1 MWGHQWPKQRGA
13 ADNPFWTAETDH
25 FNLKSVDS
33 EAHISYYNTATLKL
47 NLTIQLFF
55 KKKSSEFLSIFFS
68 LNVTWKCKNV
78 KIWYVSAAPPT
89 LRSRSAGGTLNLESP
104 QRNVVSGCWQQKPRR
119 DLVCR
124 EKGPERASGD
134 WGQMCNGAITLTDR
148 HPLPNFYA
156 KQEKEERSVGLW
168 EEEKAGIYLSL
179 WLPLVRRLHQL
190 LRGRRRWRERC
201 ICIRIHAYT
210 NPVWGGAFNSAM
222 AFTCWE

>member
-1 MWGHQWPKQRGA
+1 MWVQLHQLYGHVQLGEHWTWNHPRETWCQA
-13 ADNPFWTAETDH
+13 AG
-25 FNLKSVDS
+25 
-33 EAHISYYNTATLKL
+33 
-47 NLTIQLFF
+47 
-55 KKKSSEFLSIFFS
+55 
-68 LNVTWKCKNV
+68 
-78 KIWYVSAAPPT
+78 
-89 LRSRSAGGTLNLESP
+89 SRSLGGTSFAE
-104 QRNVVSGCWQQKPRR
+104 K
-119 DLVCR
+119 
-124 EKGPERASGD
+124 KGPERASGD

-190 LRGRRRWRERC
+190 LRGRRRWREHC

-210 NPVWGGAFNSAM
+210 NPVGAGGGFNSAM